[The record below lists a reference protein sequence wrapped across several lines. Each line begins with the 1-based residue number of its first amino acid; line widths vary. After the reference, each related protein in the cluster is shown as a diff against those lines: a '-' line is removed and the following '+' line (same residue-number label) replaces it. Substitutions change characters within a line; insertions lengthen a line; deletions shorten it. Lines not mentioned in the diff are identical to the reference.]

1 MRASLRVAVALFV
14 AVAGSALLVGGY
26 ATPAAEAFPADQ
38 LARGEEV
45 WAANCIRCHGPG
57 SDNPDAPNL
66 QRPGAFRT
74 YPSAADLFQYAQTSM
89 PSDQPATLLDEQYWD
104 VLAFL
109 LSQQGIT
116 SGTPLGPDN
125 AATVPTS

>member
-26 ATPAAEAFPADQ
+26 ATPAAQAFPTDQ

-45 WAANCIRCHGPG
+45 WNAVCVRCHGPG
-57 SDNPDAPNL
+57 SDNPDAPLL
-66 QRPGAFRT
+66 QRPGAFRS
-74 YPSAADLFQYAQTSM
+74 YANAADLFQYVQGSM
-89 PSDQPATLLDEQYWD
+89 PADEPMTLQDQQYWD